1 MKKTRTIIAAVLM
14 FLIVLL
20 LIIIVV
26 AVATR
31 KPVELSKTNEEN
43 TSQIAENSDS
53 KIENKNGIGDKAQ
66 ENSKQGTEEDASDEN
81 LPPVSNDNKSAT
93 VQTAPNKKEPEGEDV
108 KTIEIGQSNEDLP
121 KTGPESALPLAIL
134 LGTVAMFL
142 TSCICVREKRVL

>member
-53 KIENKNGIGDKAQ
+53 KNKNGIGDKAQ
-66 ENSKQGTEEDASDEN
+66 ENSKQDTEEDASDEN

-93 VQTAPNKKEPEGEDV
+93 VQTTPNKKEPEGEDV
-108 KTIEIGQSNEDLP
+108 KTIEIGQNNEDLP

>member
-1 MKKTRTIIAAVLM
+1 MKKTKTIITAVLM

-31 KPVELSKTNEEN
+31 KPVGVNDTNKEN
-43 TSQIAENSDS
+43 TSQIAEKSQETGKNA
-53 KIENKNGIGDKAQ
+53 KENEVEK
-66 ENSKQGTEEDASDEN
+66 DATDEN
-81 LPPVSNDNKSAT
+81 LPPVSNDNESAT
-93 VQTAPNKKEPEGEDV
+93 VQTTPDKEEPESEEV
-108 KTIEIGQSNEDLP
+108 KTIEIGSSSEDLP

-134 LGTVAMFL
+134 LGTATMFV